1 MNIEVIAQ
9 LTMLTI
15 TVITGPLV
23 IFFLAIRK
31 GNL

>member
-15 TVITGPLV
+15 AVITGPLV